1 MEKCPD
7 QIVEL
12 RWIRILLIIIAV
24 PVIVLILKTLASVFI
39 PLLFATFI
47 SFVFAPMRSWLAKR
61 KVPLW
66 LNISL
71 MMLVIILVF
80 ALVGGLVYAAVVGF
94 IQQMPKYQAKMV
106 ESFNSLEA
114 SLSQISTQLDIAL
127 ARIPNFDSS
136 KLFSSTDLSV
146 TKLLTG
152 TMGSFMSIGSTLFL
166 TVIIL
171 LFMVAGAGKMKKRVE
186 KVMNE
191 EENRQTLDT
200 ILRIEAQIQRYFANK
215 SLISLMTASVGM
227 IVLWIFGVDFVIV
240 AGLLIFTMNF
250 IPNIGSIIATAFPL
264 LVCLLQYGFD
274 FRVVAVAALL
284 MGSEMFFSNYL
295 EPKYMGQKLN
305 LNPIV
310 ILVSLVFWGYVWGIV
325 GMIFAVPIMSS
336 LNIILKQM
344 DERSL
349 ISAIISDK

>member
-7 QIVEL
+7 QIMEL

-24 PVIVLILKTLASVFI
+24 PVIVLILKTLATVFI
-39 PLLFATFI
+39 PLLFAVFI
-47 SFVFAPMRSWLAKR
+47 SFVFAPMRTWLAKR

-66 LNISL
+66 INIGL
-71 MMLVIILVF
+71 MVLVILVVF

-114 SLSQISTQLDIAL
+114 SLSQLSAQLDIAF
-127 ARIPNFDSS
+127 AKIPNFDSS
-136 KLFSSTDLSV
+136 QLFRSTDLSV

-152 TMGSFMSIGSTLFL
+152 TMGSFMSFGSTAFL
-166 TVIIL
+166 TAIIL
-171 LFMVAGAGKMKKRVE
+171 LFMVTGAGKLEQRLKN
-186 KVMNE
+186 VMNE

-215 SLISLMTASVGM
+215 SLISLMTAVVGM